1 MPLTVGW
8 QRLSRRHFLVEPG
21 SYGKT
26 ECLRLSVTKHTCAP
40 QKVDAT
46 SCSNSFG
53 PIFMPQCAEN
63 ISRSHPAIGWQL
75 VPMDAWARGRG
86 LLSESRVPGLKL
98 AWGRPLI
105 VVGNPLPQDRPQ
117 ILFVLRDHTIH
128 AFTAD
133 RSHQSFTEPLAFGAC
148 TGVVEL
154 SARMPLSHR
163 QLPHEKIESRSWIR
177 NRSL

>member
-1 MPLTVGW
+1 M
-8 QRLSRRHFLVEPG
+8 RRHAAIP
-21 SYGKT
+21 SSQYS
-26 ECLRLSVTKHTCAP
+26 CRSAP
-40 QKVDAT
+40 RT
-46 SCSNSFG
+46 SRAR
-53 PIFMPQCAEN
+53 I
-63 ISRSHPAIGWQL
+63 RQL
-75 VPMDAWARGRG
+75 VGNSCRWTLGRGRG

-154 SARMPLSHR
+154 SARMPPSHR
-163 QLPHEKIESRSWIR
+163 QLPPKRSSPDRGSGIGR
-177 NRSL
+177 CDRSGWLLETAARPRLQSDGP